1 MDEDVGA
8 GVGPSERAHDA
19 GGGGSTPE
27 RRRRMSRAAS
37 RTPCCG
43 CYGVR
48 IWNCCRASSG

>member
-8 GVGPSERAHDA
+8 AGPSERAHDA
-19 GGGGSTPE
+19 GGAGSTPDADGGC
-27 RRRRMSRAAS
+27 RRGAS